1 MAAMLATP
9 LVILLIIVTV
19 LERLWWWARGVK
31 RSGRSASSVGW
42 EELTAA
48 FQGSKRVELEQRQT
62 ESMLRDDETDGAPP
76 GDRVD
81 LDRGVVFIARR
92 DKR

>member
-1 MAAMLATP
+1 MVVGILAMP
-9 LVILLIIVTV
+9 LVILLIVV
-19 LERLWWWARGVK
+19 
-31 RSGRSASSVGW
+31 
-42 EELTAA
+42 
-48 FQGSKRVELEQRQT
+48 GSKRVELEQRQM

-92 DKR
+92 DRT